1 MGQRFKSAL
10 GHMRSQTKIILAGH
24 DKKELQATHKQ
35 LVLVDPSM
43 KMVKLPVKTK
53 RFTVLRSPHV
63 NKTAREQFELFTYKW
78 VIFTRLPRKILE
90 YYLDKQKTL
99 RKNPGVFI
107 QFK

>member
-1 MGQRFKSAL
+1 MCL
-10 GHMRSQTKIILAGH
+10 QTKIVLTSH
-24 DKKELQATHKQ
+24 DNKELKAVHKK
-35 LVLVDPSM
+35 LIMVDSTL
-43 KMVKLPVKTK
+43 KMIKLPFRTK